1 VCSNNILNK
10 WFLVEVEGKC
20 QLELKRTYKF
30 QGGLAKTITTCCLP
44 PYGECLFVGTLGGIT
59 YPMDTEF
66 DGMSPEVL
74 SWSRARSYLGYKGKD
89 VPGEVRCLKI
99 NLAFPK
105 QLLIG
110 YEHNYFELWDAMTW
124 KPLSIFGP
132 LKDAGDLKDLCWH
145 ANGHQFLTCH
155 SNGQLFMW
163 NSQSPDSPPILKTI
177 YDDTNL
183 HQIHSVM
190 WPEDDMI
197 IFNGGAPRDL
207 VDNDH
212 VTIYENGEHT
222 TLQLTSPV
230 RGMHV
235 IDSKLTDMD
244 SGIVGVSSDV
254 GTTSSVQKILILL
267 LEQEILFID
276 LSIPDLPLLQ
286 PPYLYSM
293 HNSPIK
299 EVSIYGNLDREVW
312 SIINRV
318 GKVQQEAVYRA
329 PCKVWP
335 IDGGILDNNVS
346 DTKDILISGHEDGSV
361 KFWDIRQI
369 SMKLMYEVQC
379 GQYFNI
385 NDNDFMRNDSPLDN
399 TNKCHQIGF
408 WDPRSDD
415 DQLIVSCLKLSGDYL
430 LIGFQGGHTLLLTIN
445 NQRADRTI
453 ILLRVSIMRD
463 DPRQKTRGWQA
474 PLEVRTDPIEC
485 LPGFQPSHCIHFFPA
500 VPITAL
506 AIAKE
511 LSLVAVGCIYGFA
524 VIDYMKNE
532 TIYVHCTFDQ
542 ETEDINSMSRMQS
555 IRRSFRQSL
564 QRMNIRRSMRGTQS
578 INRSYR
584 PQDGPLRRSGSAR
597 PSFFNRTTSIRRTS
611 GNINATAN
619 TKGKSSDKGAN
630 NVAAAAPAP
639 LKRDSVR
646 TIFFTAPTNM
656 ESSSLVHGMVVGTN
670 QGAVLGYTIEMPKQR
685 NNRSPILMPIE
696 KEFNQRKNQSVLFVG
711 VIDGANYL
719 LEVNDEGSYRQRGLH
734 YLIMCTED
742 MLRVRIYYNRL
753 LNSCGKFE

>member
-1 VCSNNILNK
+1 
-10 WFLVEVEGKC
+10 
-20 QLELKRTYKF
+20 
-30 QGGLAKTITTCCLP
+30 
-44 PYGECLFVGTLGGIT
+44 
-59 YPMDTEF
+59 
-66 DGMSPEVL
+66 
-74 SWSRARSYLGYKGKD
+74 
-89 VPGEVRCLKI
+89 
-99 NLAFPK
+99 
-105 QLLIG
+105 
-110 YEHNYFELWDAMTW
+110 
-124 KPLSIFGP
+124 
-132 LKDAGDLKDLCWH
+132 
-145 ANGHQFLTCH
+145 
-155 SNGQLFMW
+155 
-163 NSQSPDSPPILKTI
+163 
-177 YDDTNL
+177 
-183 HQIHSVM
+183 
-190 WPEDDMI
+190 
-197 IFNGGAPRDL
+197 
-207 VDNDH
+207 
-212 VTIYENGEHT
+212 
-222 TLQLTSPV
+222 
-230 RGMHV
+230 
-235 IDSKLTDMD
+235 
-244 SGIVGVSSDV
+244 
-254 GTTSSVQKILILL
+254 
-267 LEQEILFID
+267 
-276 LSIPDLPLLQ
+276 
-286 PPYLYSM
+286 
-293 HNSPIK
+293 
-299 EVSIYGNLDREVW
+299 
-312 SIINRV
+312 
-318 GKVQQEAVYRA
+318 
-329 PCKVWP
+329 
-335 IDGGILDNNVS
+335 
-346 DTKDILISGHEDGSV
+346 
-361 KFWDIRQI
+361 
-369 SMKLMYEVQC
+369 
-379 GQYFNI
+379 
-385 NDNDFMRNDSPLDN
+385 
-399 TNKCHQIGF
+399 
-408 WDPRSDD
+408 
-415 DQLIVSCLKLSGDYL
+415 
-430 LIGFQGGHTLLLTIN
+430 
-445 NQRADRTI
+445 
-453 ILLRVSIMRD
+453 MRD

-742 MLRVRIYYNRL
+742 MLRVISLPNSRKKYRIKFKQNEAEEMHAISAHYMRISGQSVMVVMDNEGNISIFSLPELQLLHKENCVDAADAVGQRHFLCSSLGIVMHQKSPAEFTRASLTELARLDLRFSLPAKGTSPQTPPRFSRPLSDGPHLVELQEPAHAEENDVVDELGPVESQTSMETRSSRKSTSGESRKSMELPDHYYTNHNPELREDFNERAL
-753 LNSCGKFE
+753 